1 MSINTVVGMFANR
14 DDADL
19 GMTRLLMVGFEPE
32 QIGLVVGKPILVTA
46 EVADPERGTVA
57 AAVMH
62 DSNAI
67 EVASPVPG
75 RLDLPVR
82 HPVSSEEAA

>member
-19 GMTRLLMVGFEPE
+19 GMTRLLMVGFQSD
-32 QIGLVVGKPILVTA
+32 QIGLLEGRRIIVTA
-46 EVADPERGTVA
+46 EVTDPERGTIA
-57 AAVMH
+57 AAVLH

-67 EVASPVPG
+67 EVTSPVPG
-75 RLDLPVR
+75 RQ
-82 HPVSSEEAA
+82 EAA